1 MKILCNLNVYKN
13 SLDIYILTII
23 KLFMSKI
30 IVDCCFFC
38 EVLKMKIYCVV
49 WSNNFIVY
57 CISVVL

>member
-13 SLDIYILTII
+13 SLDLY
-23 KLFMSKI
+23 FNNMSKI

-57 CISVVL
+57 CISVV